1 MISRQILEILKLL
14 LYYLITKNERIGEV
28 MNGEKELFHI
38 FDVGDT
44 LTFGC
49 YEGKPI
55 QWRVLAK
62 RGGRERL
69 LFAENIVAQQPFHER
84 YISMCWQQC
93 SLRKWLNQKFYR
105 EAFSFQEQT
114 QIMNSRLDNLPNPE
128 SSVGSGPNTI
138 DKIFVLSLNEL
149 DQYVPAEEVRRRNDW
164 WWLRTVGDNN
174 LSACSVYTD
183 GSVYIKGINIHYKE
197 GGVRPA
203 MWIMLRNERKD
214 EKRSNP

>member
-1 MISRQILEILKLL
+1 MIDEKSFFD
-14 LYYLITKNERIGEV
+14 LYGIGE
-28 MNGEKELFHI
+28 
-38 FDVGDT
+38 T
-44 LTFGC
+44 LTFGS
-49 YEGKPI
+49 YGGKPI

-69 LFAENIVAQQPFHER
+69 ILAENIVAQQPYHER
-84 YISMCWQQC
+84 YISMCWQKC

-114 QIMNSRLDNLPNPE
+114 QIMNTRLTNHPNPE
-128 SSVGSGPNTI
+128 SSVESGPNTV
-138 DKIFVLSLNEL
+138 DKIFVLSLDEL
-149 DQYVPAEEVRRRNDW
+149 NQYVPEEKDRILKDW

-183 GSVYIKGINIHYKE
+183 GSVYIRGINIHYKE

-203 MWIMLRNERKD
+203 MWIMLRNDKKTEKD
-214 EKRSNP
+214 ADG

>member
-1 MISRQILEILKLL
+1 MDGKKDLF
-14 LYYLITKNERIGEV
+14 EV
-28 MNGEKELFHI
+28 YGP
-38 FDVGDT
+38 GTT
-44 LTFGC
+44 LTFGS
-49 YEGKPI
+49 YNGKPI

-69 LFAENIVAQQPFHER
+69 LFAENIVAQQPYHER

-114 QIMNSRLDNLPNPE
+114 QIMNTRLENLPNPE
-128 SSVGSGPNTI
+128 SSVGSGPDTI
-138 DKIFVLSLNEL
+138 DKIFVLSLDEL
-149 DQYVPAEEVRRRNDW
+149 DKYVPAEEDRIRKDW
-164 WWLRTVGDNN
+164 WWLRNVGDNN

-183 GSVYIKGINIHYKE
+183 GSVYMRGINIHYKE

-203 MWIMLRNERKD
+203 MWIMLRNNKKTGKD
-214 EKRSNP
+214 S